1 MNATIKARFMPG
13 LVVLESRPARP
24 DDAGVPTLFTPFTPP
39 PGVAP
44 PTALPSPFDEGPP
57 HPWALAA
64 VEALSAEMR
73 SDPAAPAEGK
83 MWGVMV
89 SRAADGS
96 HWWSRAF
103 SGQLDGRWSAPG
115 CAPPLFDLAAR
126 AAVEGPGEAR
136 VKALSAEIDAA
147 WRAAAL
153 PARQEALSRLEVGQR
168 AAMAAL
174 IRHHEDRRAVR
185 ALARRDPALTAD
197 ARAALDRESAGD
209 KADRKRLAAAQHAA
223 RAPLVAELEAA
234 ETGLIALQA
243 ARRAYC
249 AELMRQLHDLYR
261 LEDFTGAVHGL
272 RALYAPAEPP
282 TGAAEC
288 AAPKLIAL
296 AQAHRH
302 RPVVIAEFFW
312 GPPPPGGGRRHG
324 HRYPACRGK
333 CGPLLPAMLT
343 GLDVAPP
350 RTQATETP
358 PGLDVVYEDAFLVV
372 VDKPAGLLSVPGRGT
387 HRQDSVWARLA
398 ALRPE
403 ARGPLCVHRLD
414 EDTSGLLLAA
424 KDPETHAAL
433 QHLFE
438 TRAVTKTY
446 VAVLERP
453 PCTPAGTIE
462 LPLRLDPFDRPRQV
476 VDGVHGKPARTR
488 YERLEADAGRR
499 VHLWPESGR
508 THQLR
513 VHAAHPQGLD
523 APIVGDRL
531 YGRAG
536 GRLMLHAASLAF
548 VHPRTG
554 ERVTFERP
562 APF

>member
-1 MNATIKARFMPG
+1 M
-13 LVVLESRPARP
+13 SS
-24 DDAGVPTLFTPFTPP
+24 LFTPFTPP

-44 PTALPSPFDEGPP
+44 PAALPSPFDEGPP

-64 VEALSAEMR
+64 VEALSAEMT
-73 SDPAAPAEGK
+73 SGHAPAEGSRAEGK

-96 HWWSRAF
+96 LFWSRAF
-103 SGQLDGRWSAPG
+103 SGQLGGAWTAPG

-136 VKALSAEIDAA
+136 VKALTAEIDAA
-147 WRAAAL
+147 WLAARM
-153 PARQEALSRLEVGQR
+153 PARREALSRLEAGQH
-168 AAMAAL
+168 AVMAVL
-174 IRHHEDRRAVR
+174 MRQHEDRRALR
-185 ALARRDPALTAD
+185 AVARRDPGLTAD

-209 KADRKRLAAAQHAA
+209 KAERKRLAASQHAA
-223 RAPLVAELEAA
+223 RAPHVAELEAA
-234 ETGLIALQA
+234 EAGLVALQT
-243 ARRAYC
+243 ARQAYC
-249 AELMRQLHDLYR
+249 ADLMRQLHDLYR
-261 LEDFTGAVHGL
+261 IEDFTGAVYGL

-288 AAPKLIAL
+288 AAPKLLAL
-296 AQAHRH
+296 AQAHGH
-302 RPVVIAEFFW
+302 RPVVLAEFFW

-358 PGLDVVYEDAFLVV
+358 PGLDVVYEDAWLLV
-372 VDKPAGLLSVPGRGT
+372 VDKPAGLLSVPGRGA
-387 HRQDSVWARLA
+387 HRQDSVSTRLA

-433 QHLFE
+433 QRLFE

-446 VAVLERP
+446 VAVLERAP
-453 PCTPAGTIE
+453 RAPTGTIE

-476 VDGVHGKPARTR
+476 VDHTHGRPARTR
-488 YERLEADAGRR
+488 FARLEADPGAPCR
-499 VHLWPESGR
+499 VHLWPETGR

-513 VHAAHPQGLD
+513 VHAAHAQGLD